1 MPTTEVL
8 LNTPVVR
15 KYIRDK
21 EKESN
26 LGDIVAEGQDGMHDF
41 NMSLME
47 LCDKNFI
54 GMDGALRAS
63 LKPESLK
70 MLAKGI
76 K

>member
-1 MPTTEVL
+1 
-8 LNTPVVR
+8 
-15 KYIRDK
+15 
-21 EKESN
+21 
-26 LGDIVAEGQDGMHDF
+26 MHDF